1 MEKKIAS
8 ETLTGKCDTTLKLGA
23 GFLGPIIEANYFI
36 FCDKTVVEQLANFFP
51 PTVTKVMFATFV
63 GA

>member
-23 GFLGPIIEANYFI
+23 GFLGPTIEANYF
-36 FCDKTVVEQLANFFP
+36 FLCDTTVVEQLANFFP
-51 PTVTKVMFATFV
+51 PTV
-63 GA
+63 